1 MFDSK
6 LDGTVTDQGA
16 WQAGFGLDYWFSP
29 SIALMAG
36 YELNR
41 EDDLQIDNDRVIV
54 HIAFGF

>member
-1 MFDSK
+1 MN
-6 LDGTVTDQGA
+6 QR

-36 YELNR
+36 YEVNR
-41 EDDLQIDNDRVIV
+41 EDGLEIDNDRVIV